1 MVGSADD
8 VANLNS
14 FSVQD
19 CISFTTVVLN
29 RVSQNLNLKQNQVFC
44 VTEWEQNVTDWE
56 FEF

>member
-44 VTEWEQNVTDWE
+44 VTDWE